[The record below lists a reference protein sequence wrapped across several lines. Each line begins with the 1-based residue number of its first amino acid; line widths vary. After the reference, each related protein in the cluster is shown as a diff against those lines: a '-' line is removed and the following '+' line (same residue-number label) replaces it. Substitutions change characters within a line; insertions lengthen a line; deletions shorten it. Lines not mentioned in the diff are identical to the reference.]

1 MTLNLPQ
8 ASFAD
13 VQALVIAHIGL
24 LSERGLGGVSS
35 KLEAVWPYV
44 VVTELPVGGDNY
56 VWAWRMV
63 DVEVFHANDG
73 LAKQFSRV
81 VHAHMMQLRHTYVN
95 GVPVDDVLC
104 PNGFGYSD
112 YGDPTIFRYLA
123 EYEISSFVNA
133 QPL

>member
-1 MTLNLPQ
+1 MSLPA

-13 VQALVIAHIGL
+13 VEALLIAYIGQ
-24 LSERGLGGVSS
+24 LSGQGLGGVST
-35 KLEAVWPYV
+35 KLENVWPYV

-56 VWAWRMV
+56 VFAQRMV
-63 DVEVFHANDG
+63 DVEVFHANRG
-73 LAKQFSRV
+73 EAKRFSRI
-81 VHAHMMQLRHTYVN
+81 VHAHMMRLRHSYVN
-95 GVPVDDVLC
+95 GVPVDQVIC